1 MNEGAVIAER
11 EAFCKRLKFA
21 REASGQTLE
30 AISEASKIQVSL
42 LARLERGDMS
52 RWPNGIFRRAFIREY
67 ASAIGLPVEQVVNE
81 FTRLFPDDG
90 TAPVVQ
96 GSLLLPDSFEDLR
109 LTLAPDNPWSLGVT
123 RTRALAVLA
132 DVFVV
137 LVVGFLVSQFATI
150 GYWTATGIFALIYY
164 PVAALFAG
172 TTVALWLSAQAFA
185 DWRRLVYGAVSNKPS
200 LIERPR
206 LVFRRSDLQGAIESV
221 DSAIDTLRAAK

>member
-30 AISEASKIQVSL
+30 AISDASKIQVSL

-132 DVFVV
+132 DVAVGIVTIVEVWARSNVMELGLEIRKV
-137 LVVGFLVSQFATI
+137 LTHLNAR
-150 GYWTATGIFALIYY
+150 LKD
-164 PVAALFAG
+164 AAF
-172 TTVALWLSAQAFA
+172 
-185 DWRRLVYGAVSNKPS
+185 
-200 LIERPR
+200 
-206 LVFRRSDLQGAIESV
+206 SDLLGPVKYSLPDRSFQ
-221 DSAIDTLRAAK
+221 